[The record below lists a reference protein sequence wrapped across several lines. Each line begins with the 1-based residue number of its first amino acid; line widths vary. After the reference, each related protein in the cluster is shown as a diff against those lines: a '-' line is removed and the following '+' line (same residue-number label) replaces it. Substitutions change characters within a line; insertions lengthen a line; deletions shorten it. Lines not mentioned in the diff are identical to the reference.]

1 MLYDAYVPPSLA
13 HGRGAPVFRA
23 VERPGVRY
31 SAARWTP
38 EALGRVVA
46 ALAEG
51 AAELRA
57 ISDEDLLAAWG
68 DTVATFLR
76 PGSLE
81 RRALDPPLAR
91 LCALSKE
98 GLKAGLEAILG
109 GYRREPAAAL
119 LAHGRPAPEASDP
132 RGPVLAIL
140 AASLPGLAVQPLL
153 PALLARRPMLLKSA
167 SAEPLFAP
175 AFLAA
180 LVRREPRLAG
190 AVAAAT
196 WPGGEA
202 ALEEPVLAGVERVI
216 AYGGQAMLDDLGR
229 RLGAPGDIAAVS
241 EKLIAFGPKV
251 SLGVVAAAADLRG
264 AAEGLARDVALFDQR
279 GCLSVVAVY
288 TDGDPQALAGGL
300 ARELAELGERWP
312 PGPRDRFL
320 SAAVQHLRLD
330 AEMRGLWH
338 SELPLREGTV
348 IVEPKPLLRP
358 SPGLRTVLVHPL
370 TGLARLPEILAPWQ
384 GKLQGAALAG
394 EEAWALEPALARLG
408 ISRCTAPGELQ
419 LPDAG
424 WRNGGVNLLEV
435 LTSPSPPD
443 R

>member
-13 HGRGAPVFRA
+13 HGHGAPVFRA

-38 EALGRVVA
+38 ESLGRVVA

-51 AAELRA
+51 AGGLGA

-98 GLKAGLEAILG
+98 GLKAGLDAILG

-119 LAHGRPAPEASDP
+119 LNHDRPASAAPEG

-153 PALLARRPMLLKSA
+153 PALLARRPVLLKSA

-180 LVRREPRLAG
+180 LVRREPRLAN
-190 AVAAAT
+190 ALAAAT

-229 RLGAPGDIAAVS
+229 RIGEPAGADAAG
-241 EKLIAFGPKV
+241 KLIAFGPKV
-251 SLGVVAAAADLRG
+251 SLGVVAAAADLRA

-288 TDGDPQALAGGL
+288 TDGDPQALAGRL

-348 IVEPKPLLRP
+348 IVEPRP
-358 SPGLRTVLVHPL
+358 ALKASPGLRTVRVHPL
-370 TGLARLPEILAPWQ
+370 TALARLPEILAPWQ

-408 ISRCTAPGELQ
+408 VSRCTAPGELQ
-419 LPDAG
+419 LPDAS
-424 WRNGGVNLLEV
+424 WRNGGVDLLAELV
-435 LTSPSPPD
+435 G
-443 R
+443 

>member
-38 EALGRVVA
+38 ESLGRVVA

-91 LCALSKE
+91 LCSLSKE
-98 GLKAGLEAILG
+98 GLKAGLEAILD

-119 LAHGRPAPEASDP
+119 LAHGRQPAPAAGEEA
-132 RGPVLAIL
+132 GPVLAIL

-167 SAEPLFAP
+167 SAEPVFAP

-180 LVRREPRLAG
+180 LVRHEPRLAG
-190 AVAAAT
+190 AFAAAT

-202 ALEEPVLAGVERVI
+202 ELEEPVLAGVERVI
-216 AYGGQAMLDDLGR
+216 AYGGREMLDDLGR
-229 RLGAPGDIAAVS
+229 RLTAP

-251 SLGVVAAAADLRG
+251 SLG
-264 AAEGLARDVALFDQR
+264 
-279 GCLSVVAVY
+279 
-288 TDGDPQALAGGL
+288 
-300 ARELAELGERWP
+300 
-312 PGPRDRFL
+312 
-320 SAAVQHLRLD
+320 
-330 AEMRGLWH
+330 
-338 SELPLREGTV
+338 
-348 IVEPKPLLRP
+348 
-358 SPGLRTVLVHPL
+358 
-370 TGLARLPEILAPWQ
+370 
-384 GKLQGAALAG
+384 
-394 EEAWALEPALARLG
+394 
-408 ISRCTAPGELQ
+408 
-419 LPDAG
+419 
-424 WRNGGVNLLEV
+424 
-435 LTSPSPPD
+435 
-443 R
+443 

>member
-13 HGRGAPVFRA
+13 HGHGAPVFRA

-38 EALGRVVA
+38 ESLGRVVA
-46 ALAEG
+46 ALGEG
-51 AAELRA
+51 AAGLRA
-57 ISDEDLLAAWG
+57 ISDDDLLAAWG

-91 LCALSKE
+91 LCSLSKE
-98 GLKAGLEAILG
+98 GLKAGLEALLD

-119 LAHGRPAPEASDP
+119 LHQEGTAPAAGENKGS
-132 RGPVLAIL
+132 VLAIL

-175 AFLAA
+175 SFLAA
-180 LVRREPRLAG
+180 LARREPQLAN

-202 ALEEPVLAGVERVI
+202 ALEEPVLAGVGKVI
-216 AYGGQAMLDDLGR
+216 AYGGQPMLDDLGR
-229 RLGAPGDIAAVS
+229 RLGETEGATG
-241 EKLIAFGPKV
+241 KLIAFGPKV
-251 SLGVVAAAADLRG
+251 SLGVVAAAADLRA

-279 GCLSVVAVY
+279 GCLSVVAIY
-288 TDGDPQALAGGL
+288 TDGDPQALASRL

-358 SPGLRTVLVHPL
+358 SPGLRTVRVHPL
-370 TGLARLPEILAPWQ
+370 TDLARLPEILAPWQ

-394 EEAWALEPALARLG
+394 EAAWALEPALARLG
-408 ISRCTAPGELQ
+408 VSRCTAPGELQ
-419 LPDAG
+419 MPDAA
-424 WRNGGVNLLEV
+424 WRNGGVDLLAE
-435 LTSPSPPD
+435 LS
-443 R
+443 

>member
-1 MLYDAYVPPSLA
+1 MLLDAYVPPSLA
-13 HGRGAPVFRA
+13 HGHGAPVFRA

-38 EALGRVVA
+38 ESLGRVVA
-46 ALAEG
+46 ALVEG
-51 AAELRA
+51 AAGLRA

-98 GLKAGLEAILG
+98 GLKGGLEAILG

-119 LAHGRPAPEASDP
+119 LAHGPAPAAPEDRA
-132 RGPVLAIL
+132 PVLAIL

-153 PALLARRPMLLKSA
+153 PALLARRPVLLKSA

-175 AFLAA
+175 SFLAA
-180 LVRREPRLAG
+180 LARREPRLAN

-216 AYGGQAMLDDLGR
+216 AYGGQEMLDDLGR
-229 RLGAPGDIAAVS
+229 RLGEIASA
-241 EKLIAFGPKV
+241 KLIAFGPKV
-251 SLGVVAAAADLRG
+251 SLGVVAAAADLRA

-288 TDGDPQALAGGL
+288 TDGDPQALAGRL

-348 IVEPKPLLRP
+348 IVEPKPALKA
-358 SPGLRTVLVHPL
+358 SPGLRTVRVHPL
-370 TGLARLPEILAPWQ
+370 TDLARLPEILAPWQ

-394 EEAWALEPALARLG
+394 EGAWALEPALARLG
-408 ISRCTAPGELQ
+408 VSRCTAPGELQ
-419 LPDAG
+419 MPDAS
-424 WRNGGVNLLEV
+424 WKNGGVDLLEV

>member
-1 MLYDAYVPPSLA
+1 
-13 HGRGAPVFRA
+13 
-23 VERPGVRY
+23 
-31 SAARWTP
+31 
-38 EALGRVVA
+38 
-46 ALAEG
+46 
-51 AAELRA
+51 
-57 ISDEDLLAAWG
+57 
-68 DTVATFLR
+68 
-76 PGSLE
+76 
-81 RRALDPPLAR
+81 
-91 LCALSKE
+91 
-98 GLKAGLEAILG
+98 
-109 GYRREPAAAL
+109 
-119 LAHGRPAPEASDP
+119 
-132 RGPVLAIL
+132 VLAIL

-180 LVRREPRLAG
+180 LVRREPRLAN

-202 ALEEPVLAGVERVI
+202 ALEEPVLAGVERAI
-216 AYGGQAMLDDLGR
+216 AYGGQEMLDDLGQ
-229 RLGAPGDIAAVS
+229 RLTAP

-251 SLGVVAAAADLRG
+251 SLAVVAAAADLRG

-348 IVEPKPLLRP
+348 IVEPKPALKA

-370 TGLARLPEILAPWQ
+370 TDLARLPGILASWQ

-408 ISRCTAPGELQ
+408 ISRFTPPGELQ
-419 LPDAG
+419 LPDAS
-424 WRNGGVNLLEV
+424 WRNGGVDLLEV
-435 LTSPSPPD
+435 LGYAAEPPVSPEGAKA
-443 R
+443 